1 MNLQV
6 NKSFVWGGLAVA
18 LLIFLSSC
26 SNLTEASAKASA
38 SFTMNTTTV
47 EKIRA
52 SAMGNDLEKANASII
67 SRNMRAA
74 TLPTNLFIDISIK
87 GEYEETKT
95 APVKEG
101 ESISFNEI
109 PVGTDIYA
117 EAFAYLKTE
126 DNKKEALYRGTSEHL
141 KVTEGENKLALSLK
155 RIYALSL
162 IDLDFTDTEVKYTVK
177 HLQQNIDDDEY
188 TEVTADRE
196 SSVLPET
203 GELPEIVPKDY
214 EGFHLRSFKQLA
226 IDDEKNVLVEVKY
239 DRNVY
244 SVEYS
249 DGLESLELEIIPEAA
264 EYRYGSIVTPAFEGF
279 STVPGY
285 TFAGWKNGDT
295 IYKAD
300 ETSSFTVEGD
310 VSLNAQWALT
320 IKNAP
325 DSVGD
330 IVFNDGKAVEGG
342 TILSELGGLS
352 DELKAKAI
360 ALIFYIGT
368 ECNNDVDGEPD
379 NTTERMLGVGFK
391 FGSKLAWCS
400 SAANAYSIDIT
411 ALSCTDD
418 GSSGFKDGRQAL
430 ETMGKFLADNESTD
444 DTTGDGSEN
453 KYPAFYY
460 AKNYGQT
467 QENIKGTSYENGWYL
482 PTYPE
487 FTKFNKNST
496 IQLMKLVLESPIR
509 SNSAYQFWTS
519 SSYDAQYAR
528 LHANYYQKDAVQ
540 STDVTLYGYRI
551 SYVYPI
557 RQFN

>member
-1 MNLQV
+1 
-6 NKSFVWGGLAVA
+6 
-18 LLIFLSSC
+18 
-26 SNLTEASAKASA
+26 
-38 SFTMNTTTV
+38 
-47 EKIRA
+47 
-52 SAMGNDLEKANASII
+52 MGNDLEKASASII

-391 FGSKLAWCS
+391 EKSQVAWCS
-400 SAANAYSIDIT
+400 SSAHASNTRIT
-411 ALSCTDD
+411 TLECNVDND
-418 GSSGFKDGRQAL
+418 GNYSGFKDGRQAL
-430 ETMGKFLADNESTD
+430 EKLGQFLNENENSD
-444 DTTGDGSEN
+444 DTTGDGSEEN
-453 KYPAFYY
+453 YPAFYY
-460 AKNYGQT
+460 AKNYGKT
-467 QENIKGTSYENGWYL
+467 EENIKGTDYENGWYL
-482 PTYPE
+482 PTAAELSKLSGTMGEIMNLIDSPA
-487 FTKFNKNST
+487 FMNSY
-496 IQLMKLVLESPIR
+496 
-509 SNSAYQFWTS
+509 NG
-519 SSYDAQYAR
+519 SSYKYWTCNSVEETK
-528 LHANYYQKDAVQ
+528 ANCLYY
-540 STDVTLYGYRI
+540 S
-551 SYVYPI
+551 SYMRYSNREKTMSNDSSVMMGSYSCVYPI
-557 RQFN
+557 RQFNQS

>member
-6 NKSFVWGGLAVA
+6 NRSFVWGLAAA

-26 SNLTEASAKASA
+26 SILTTESEKSSV
-38 SFTMNTTTV
+38 SFTLDSSAV
-47 EKIRA
+47 AKIRA
-52 SAMGNDLEKANASII
+52 AALGCDVESAGSP
-67 SRNMRAA
+67 NMRAA
-74 TLPTNLFIDISIK
+74 TLPENLYIDISLK
-87 GEYEETKT
+87 GEHEETKSFV
-95 APVKEG
+95 VKEG
-101 ESISFNEI
+101 ESVTFEEI
-109 PVGTDIYA
+109 PVGTEIYA

-126 DNKKEALYRGTSEHL
+126 DNEKQPLYRGTSERL
-141 KVTEGENKLALSLK
+141 KVTNGDNKLSLSLK
-155 RIYALSL
+155 RIYAVSL
-162 IDLDFTDTEVKYTVK
+162 IDLDFTDDEVKYTVK
-177 HLQQNIDDDEY
+177 HLQQNVDDDDY
-188 TEVTADRE
+188 TEVIADRE
-196 SSVLPET
+196 SSALSES
-203 GELPEIVPKDY
+203 GELPEVEPKDY

-226 IDDEKNVLVEVKY
+226 IDDEKNVVVEVKY

-249 DGLESLELEIIPEAA
+249 DGLESLELETIPAA
-264 EYRYGSIVTPAFEGF
+264 GEYRFGATFTPDFEGF

-285 TFAGWKNGDT
+285 TFAGWKNGDS

-300 ETSSFTVEGD
+300 GTRSFTVKQD
-310 VSLNAQWALT
+310 VLLDAQWALT

-342 TILSELGGLS
+342 NILSELGGLS
-352 DELKAKAI
+352 EELKAKAI

-368 ECNNDVDGEPD
+368 ECNNSVNGEPD
-379 NTTERMLGVGFK
+379 NTTERMLGVGFNY
-391 FGSKLAWCS
+391 GSRLAWCS
-400 SAANAYSIDIT
+400 SSANAYSIDIT

-540 STDVTLYGYRI
+540 STDLTLNGYRI